1 MMVDDYHRDLSAKLV
16 EGLDH
21 LLGDRG
27 REALE
32 RLVEQEQSHVAEEC
46 AGNCDHLL
54 FAARQKIRWRS
65 PALAELRK
73 KLNDF
78 FLVPMHSRAGAPPET
93 PKFQILRDR
102 PAGEQAAAL
111 RDVTDPVSR
120 DNVGGLAGHIDAVN
134 PDSARCGGHDSDPGF

>member
-1 MMVDDYHRDLSAKLV
+1 MVVDDYHRDLSAKLV
-16 EGLDH
+16 EGLEQ

-27 REALE
+27 RETLE

-46 AGNCDHLL
+46 AVNCAHLL

-102 PAGEQAAAL
+102 HAGKQAAAL
-111 RDVTDPVSR
+111 RDVTHPVSR
-120 DNVGGLAGHIDAVN
+120 EDVGALARH
-134 PDSARCGGHDSDPGF
+134 